1 MYLGSFS
8 PISCVCLWFEI
19 WARERTFL
27 RSSQNTQNT
36 LFRISISSSS
46 RAGKVFQFIS
56 NTLYCNLDVFF
67 STRKQ
72 NQSVLLIFFSS
83 NHTHVT
89 RWEVSMCI
97 IWCIFTYT
105 IFDTYIFFVNWV
117 SCSICFLFFL
127 FFLPFCLL
135 CGWFRTIEN
144 GKSYSTP

>member
-56 NTLYCNLDVFF
+56 NTLYCNLAVYF

-72 NQSVLLIFFSS
+72 NQSVLLIFFFIQPHTCYSLRSLNVHHMVHFYIHNLRYIYFLCQLGLLFDLLLILSFFSS
-83 NHTHVT
+83 ILSVM
-89 RWEVSMCI
+89 WLI
-97 IWCIFTYT
+97 
-105 IFDTYIFFVNWV
+105 
-117 SCSICFLFFL
+117 
-127 FFLPFCLL
+127 
-135 CGWFRTIEN
+135 
-144 GKSYSTP
+144 SYYRKW